1 MSCDTVIQLK
11 QCVIIRQKVD
21 QNVRHFMLHWLHL
34 HVCDLNDVV
43 NDEHPRFF
51 YLISGILYFIP
62 HYNSTCRGLASVQL
76 MTNYEVN
83 FIGGGCLRKIWR
95 TKGIKGASWSWSY
108 GSWIYN
114 FLCNQCLSPLTCELE
129 SRSGEVYSVQHY
141 VIKFVSDLWQVGGF
155 LRFPPPIKLIATIYL
170 KYCWKWR

>member
-1 MSCDTVIQLK
+1 
-11 QCVIIRQKVD
+11 
-21 QNVRHFMLHWLHL
+21 MLHWLHL

-83 FIGGGCLRKIWR
+83 FIGG
-95 TKGIKGASWSWSY
+95 
-108 GSWIYN
+108 
-114 FLCNQCLSPLTCELE
+114 
-129 SRSGEVYSVQHY
+129 SGDRH
-141 VIKFVSDLWQVGGF
+141 
-155 LRFPPPIKLIATIYL
+155 
-170 KYCWKWR
+170 